1 MLKRSFDDY
10 ALFRVGGDEFLALC
24 SGIREEELIQRTEK
38 LRKDMKISD
47 AAMALGCVWRP
58 DSKEDMD
65 YLIKQADQRMYEEK
79 RALYAKMEGNYEN

>member
-1 MLKRSFDDY
+1 
-10 ALFRVGGDEFLALC
+10 
-24 SGIREEELIQRTEK
+24 
-38 LRKDMKISD
+38 MKISD

>member
-1 MLKRSFDDY
+1 
-10 ALFRVGGDEFLALC
+10 
-24 SGIREEELIQRTEK
+24 
-38 LRKDMKISD
+38 
-47 AAMALGCVWRP
+47 MALGCVWRP